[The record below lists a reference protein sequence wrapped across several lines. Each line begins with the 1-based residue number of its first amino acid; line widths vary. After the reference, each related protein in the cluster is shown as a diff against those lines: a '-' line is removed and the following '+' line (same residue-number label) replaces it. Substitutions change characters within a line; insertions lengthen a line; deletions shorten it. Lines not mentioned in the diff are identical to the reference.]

1 MNRILVAYDGTAESE
16 AALRLAAELAT
27 TLGAALGVV
36 SVTPTPSGGSDS
48 IPTDASVSEREFLA
62 ASERLATIGSHV
74 EMHRATG
81 DPGTEIDRIAA
92 DNGYDAI
99 VVGRR
104 GLSTVGR
111 LLRGTTSDRVPARLP
126 PTILVVGPT
135 GPSAIGA

>member
-1 MNRILVAYDGTAESE
+1 MNRILVAYDGSAASE

-48 IPTDASVSEREFLA
+48 PSAGASLSERELRA
-62 ASERLATIGSHV
+62 ASERLATIGSHT
-74 EMHRATG
+74 EIHRATG
-81 DPGTEIDRIAA
+81 DPATEIDRIAT

-104 GLSTVGR
+104 GLRTVGR
-111 LLRGTTSDRVPARLP
+111 LLRGTAWDEVPGRLP
-126 PTILVVGPT
+126 PTVLVVGPT

>member
-27 TLGAALGVV
+27 TLGAAIGMV
-36 SVTPTPSGGSDS
+36 SVAPASGAGPDRPPSDDS
-48 IPTDASVSEREFLA
+48 ISELKLLEASARMA
-62 ASERLATIGSHV
+62 GSGSPARI
-74 EMHRATG
+74 HRATG
-81 DPGTEIDRIAA
+81 DPATEIDRIAA

-111 LLRGTTSDRVPARLP
+111 LLGSTASDRVPARLP
-126 PTILVVGPT
+126 PTVLVVGPT

>member
-27 TLGAALGVV
+27 TLGAAIGM
-36 SVTPTPSGGSDS
+36 VTVATTPSGRPDQQSAD
-48 IPTDASVSEREFLA
+48 ISVSERELLE
-62 ASERLATIGSHV
+62 ASARLAVIGSHAAI
-74 EMHRATG
+74 HRATG
-81 DPGTEIDRIAA
+81 DPATEIDRIAA

-111 LLRGTTSDRVPARLP
+111 LLGSTASDRAPARLP
-126 PTILVVGPT
+126 PTVLVVGPT
-135 GPSAIGA
+135 GSSAIGA